1 MEDGSMDLE
10 DREIGMY
17 VRINSDSWDDIGLY
31 KVIKYQLFEINQAST
46 AIELTLED
54 SSGATIKKT
63 VPAHWVEWIKDEER

>member
-1 MEDGSMDLE
+1 MVVE
-10 DREIGMY
+10 DREVGMY

-31 KVIKYQLFEINQAST
+31 KVIKCQLFEINQTST